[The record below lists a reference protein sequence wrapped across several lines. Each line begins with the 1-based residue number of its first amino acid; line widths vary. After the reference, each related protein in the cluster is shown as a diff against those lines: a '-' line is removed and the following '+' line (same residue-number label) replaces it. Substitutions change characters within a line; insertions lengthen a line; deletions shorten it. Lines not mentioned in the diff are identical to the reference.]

1 MNWPKRMYKRHLLT
15 NQKKTIVSIC
25 QGKKEMVKCKV
36 EKYVFLYYCFSLL
49 RFIYKWSKLNNINEY
64 VFSL

>member
-1 MNWPKRMYKRHLLT
+1 MNWPKRMYKRYLLT

-36 EKYVFLYYCFSLL
+36 EKYTFFYIIALVYSALYISGV
-49 RFIYKWSKLNNINEY
+49 N
-64 VFSL
+64 